1 MASNFVNQIINETP
15 SEKNVTDSSS
25 IMSTSFVDDIVTQIK
40 TPEDKL
46 VIESKEPK
54 NLQKLKQMKL

>member
-40 TPEDKL
+40 TP
-46 VIESKEPK
+46 
-54 NLQKLKQMKL
+54 